1 MTSYYFQP
9 LRVGT
14 YFGIFGITF
23 LLVKILALIWILYKK
38 AWQTVVTTHYI
49 FSPNEVSL
57 ILIPHSK
64 PDITTNIII
73 CSEFYFLVLMIII
86 QKRTT
91 LMPLKFLVSQVKMI
105 TSDQRTLVR
114 LFQPQC
120 WCFLLAPFAN
130 ISIQIHIGKG
140 KSRNCSYFLSIAVR
154 L

>member
-23 LLVKILALIWILYKK
+23 LPVKILALIGILYKK

-57 ILIPHSK
+57 ILTPYSK

-73 CSEFYFLVLMIII
+73 RSEFYLLVLMIIT

-91 LMPLKFLVSQVKMI
+91 LKSLKFLVSQVKMI
-105 TSDQRTLVR
+105 TSDQRTYVR

-120 WCFLLAPFAN
+120 
-130 ISIQIHIGKG
+130 
-140 KSRNCSYFLSIAVR
+140 
-154 L
+154 